1 MTQAAQT
8 TTDHPLDGAIA
19 QLNAR
24 LALAQMGIQIERRG
38 DKLNLRA
45 TFPPKPGSDKLRPSQ
60 QRLSLGLPATKP
72 GLKQIEQEAKIIA
85 AQLIQKSFSWHDY
98 LAASGGKRLSQLE
111 LAEQIQAFERSFF
124 GSAHRLVNPAATK
137 TTWNSAY
144 APYLRKLEATQAA
157 NRSLTLPECINKTIN
172 AIGINTRSR
181 QLCCTALAAFAVFLK
196 LELTTD
202 LKTMAGGY
210 GNHQT
215 KARQL
220 PTDAEILAAWQ
231 QIPNP
236 AWQFV
241 YGVMATYGLRNHEVF
256 FCDYA
261 ALTQGDTRIDV
272 LSDTKTGSH
281 EVWAFYPEWIE
292 TFGLRAVNLPAIGTD
307 LNHTTLQRIGQRV
320 TAQFRRYGVPFSPY
334 DLRHAWAVRTIHV
347 GLPDTVAAKMMGHSV
362 AVHTRTYHQWITRR
376 DQEQAVAAA
385 LARR

>member
-1 MTQAAQT
+1 MTQATQT
-8 TTDHPLDGAIA
+8 TTEHPLDTSIA

-24 LALAQMGIQIERRG
+24 LAIAQMGIQIERRG

-45 TFPPKPGSDKLRPSQ
+45 TLPPKPGSDRLRPSQ
-60 QRLSLGLPATKP
+60 QRLSLGIPATKP
-72 GLKQIEQEAKIIA
+72 GLKQIEQEAKVIA
-85 AQLIQKSFSWHDY
+85 AQLIQKNFSWHDY

-124 GSAHRLVNPAATK
+124 ASAHRLVNPAATK

-144 APYLRKLEATQAA
+144 APYLRKLEVTQA
-157 NRSLTLPECINKTIN
+157 NHRSLSLPECINKTIN

-181 QLCCTALAAFAVFLK
+181 QLCCTALAAFAEFLK

-202 LKTMAGGY
+202 LKKLAGGY

-256 FCDYA
+256 FCDYT
-261 ALTQGDTRIDV
+261 ALAQGNTRIDV
-272 LSDTKTGSH
+272 LSSTKTGSH

-292 TFGLRAVNLPAIGTD
+292 RFGLRAVNLPTIGTD
-307 LNHTTLQRIGQRV
+307 LTHTTLQRIGQRV

-362 AVHTRTYHQWITRR
+362 AVHTQTYHQWITRR